1 MSAGPVLEPHY
12 TVAEISEKLNLSK
25 DAVRSLFQNE
35 PGVFVLGD
43 IITTRRKRRYT
54 TLRIPESVV
63 ERVYRRCL
71 ISKQR

>member
-12 TVAEISEKLNLSK
+12 TVAEISKKLNLSK

-43 IITTRRKRRYT
+43 INHDQTQEA
-54 TLRIPESVV
+54 LHNAPHS
-63 ERVYRRCL
+63 
-71 ISKQR
+71 

>member
-12 TVAEISEKLNLSK
+12 TVAEISKKLNLSK